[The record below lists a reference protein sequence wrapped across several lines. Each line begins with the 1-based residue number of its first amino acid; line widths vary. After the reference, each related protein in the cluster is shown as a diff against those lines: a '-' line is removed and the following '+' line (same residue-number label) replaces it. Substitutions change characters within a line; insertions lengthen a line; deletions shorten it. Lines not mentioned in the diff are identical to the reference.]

1 METITLAM
9 PQTLSKTHVES
20 ILQRWAVVQGA
31 RDTPTQS
38 SCEKIQ
44 DWGRLD
50 ALAHN
55 RAQRGNGNGGGHL
68 QSRHREARR
77 LRTW

>member
-44 DWGRLD
+44 D
-50 ALAHN
+50 
-55 RAQRGNGNGGGHL
+55 
-68 QSRHREARR
+68 
-77 LRTW
+77 